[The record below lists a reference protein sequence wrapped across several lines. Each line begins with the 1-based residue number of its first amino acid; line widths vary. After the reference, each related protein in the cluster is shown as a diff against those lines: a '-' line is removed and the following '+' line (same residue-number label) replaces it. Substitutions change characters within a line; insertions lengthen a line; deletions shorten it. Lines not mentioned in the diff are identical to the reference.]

1 MEKGFLSHK
10 GRGNG
15 KGVKEKQGSS
25 VHATAM
31 DKNSGNKE
39 PELNKSV
46 IPDVVHNEV
55 SSVLANDPSIASTE
69 TTNASTNNKR
79 PGLNENNKES
89 GSYAKSFKGETSK
102 KRVNFRPLLAPVS
115 NGADVAV
122 SMESAHV
129 VHERFSNTVDG
140 FFLGKPVVYPDS
152 FYSVSGRKIS
162 KNSTS
167 TEQNS
172 QSDGLQLGKN
182 ENKAQN
188 GVSDEIKEGEMRLE
202 NLDMPMNVNE
212 YTFVNCVA
220 SVVNIESRKWFKDKL
235 IVQYRDK
242 ENVAKGLKTVN
253 VYYVWKLGD
262 KSEAT
267 NDQNGSNNEGFTT
280 VEYRKSDGQQKN
292 ENERRQQN
300 KEKESVDERSG
311 KSPIQKS
318 GNEKT
323 WNLKN
328 DLMAEMKRSVN
339 KYAVLGEMDMEERR
353 ELNTLN
359 DISLVDHGIER
370 RTLCKE
376 LQAEKSTPWILLGDF
391 SVTLKVEEH
400 SAGGS
405 NVNNDMQNFID
416 CVEKIEVED
425 VCSSG
430 LFFIWIKSHLMPTTR
445 IMKKLDRFMAN
456 EKFISSYVTAAAQF
470 LPFVTSDHSLAVLT
484 ILKSSI

>member
-39 PELNKSV
+39 P
-46 IPDVVHNEV
+46 V

-89 GSYAKSFKGETSK
+89 GSYAKLFKGETSK

-140 FFLGKPVVYPDS
+140 FFLGKPVVYPVVEN
-152 FYSVSGRKIS
+152 YVKNTWRNVSGRKIS

-188 GVSDEIKEGEMRLE
+188 GVSDEIEEGEMRLE

-220 SVVNIESRKWFKDKL
+220 SVVNIESRAGN
-235 IVQYRDK
+235 
-242 ENVAKGLKTVN
+242 ETANVAVNDITVIDDRRDRMT
-253 VYYVWKLGD
+253 KD

-280 VEYRKSDGQQKN
+280 VEYRKCDGQQKN
-292 ENERRQQN
+292 
-300 KEKESVDERSG
+300 V
-311 KSPIQKS
+311 
-318 GNEKT
+318 
-323 WNLKN
+323 
-328 DLMAEMKRSVN
+328 
-339 KYAVLGEMDMEERR
+339 YAA
-353 ELNTLN
+353 N
-359 DISLVDHGIER
+359 SGIER
-370 RTLCKE
+370 RTLWKE

-445 IMKKLDRFMAN
+445 IMKELDRFMAN
-456 EKFISSYVTAAAQF
+456 EKFISSYVTAANQF

-484 ILKSSI
+484 KFSC